1 MPCGICGKNIYYF
14 VIGKTYRIDNY
25 EMTNVFYMFG
35 HLLTNINY
43 TAVQTQKHKGQ
54 WNLISCAGSQN
65 IPDRIESKSQH
76 DHQNI

>member
-1 MPCGICGKNIYYF
+1 
-14 VIGKTYRIDNY
+14 
-25 EMTNVFYMFG
+25 MTNVFYMFG

-43 TAVQTQKHKGQ
+43 TAIQTQKHIGQ

-65 IPDRIESKSQH
+65 MPDRIESKSQH